1 MSDMKSLW
9 SVGGNR
15 ALWIWQ
21 GRDVLHWRGGNV
33 DAASER
39 GPGVLVRLFGS
50 VRIRLLVIALLPM
63 LVLLPLL
70 LGGTTLRWTGRID
83 DLLIT
88 KVNGDLTIAD
98 QYLKRLLENSGE
110 RLDAI
115 ANSVALRERME
126 KPQARAALLEA
137 ERERLGLDFLYLTD
151 GETPQAGFNPA
162 DWPVVRSAVR
172 GQWRSAVD
180 ILSRDQMDS
189 LAPGMAERAA
199 IRLVETRAAVP
210 TDRAVEDR
218 GMIIHSAAPIPLPG
232 GRPGALVGG
241 MLLNRNLD
249 FIDTMNALVYR
260 DQSLPE
266 GSQGTATLFLEDV
279 RVSTNVR
286 LFENVRALGTRVS
299 AEVRAR
305 VLTEGQTWLDRAF
318 VVNDWYISAYEP
330 IIDSRGARVGMLYV
344 GFLETPFQAAKT
356 STMIILAALF
366 VLIAALSVPIF
377 LRWAGHIFLPLE
389 RMTQTIARVE
399 AGDMTARNRPGAD
412 TGEIAQVAAHLDEL
426 LDQIQERDRQLRE
439 WGESLEHKVEAR
451 TRDLREAN
459 RKLEKTTE
467 RLIMSEKLAA
477 VGEITASVAH
487 EINNPI
493 AVIQGNLEVA
503 RNLLAQAEAEKVD
516 TEFRLIDDQV
526 YRISAIVSKLLQF
539 AKPEEYS
546 GAANVISPAEVARD
560 CLVLT
565 RHQIEAGHITVVTHL
580 DSTGGVLIA
589 RTELQ
594 QVLVNLILNAV
605 HAMPGGGTLTI
616 RASDEDGGVVI
627 HVEDSGQGI
636 APEVLK
642 RIFDPFFTT
651 KQAEGTGLGLPIS
664 QTLVSRAGGTISASS
679 TPGQGSDFRIFLP
692 ASASE

>member
-1 MSDMKSLW
+1 M
-9 SVGGNR
+9 GHY
-15 ALWIWQ
+15 ALMT
-21 GRDVLHWRGGNV
+21 
-33 DAASER
+33 
-39 GPGVLVRLFGS
+39 LFRPLFQS
-50 VRIRLLVIALLPM
+50 VRMRLLVIALLPM
-63 LVLLPLL
+63 LVLMPLL
-70 LGGTTLRWTGRID
+70 LGSAMVRWTGRVD

-98 QYLKRLLENSGE
+98 QYLQRLLENSGE
-110 RLDAI
+110 RLDAF
-115 ANSVALRERME
+115 AKSAALRDVMDR
-126 KPQARAALLEA
+126 PAARRARLRDQRRA
-137 ERERLGLDFLYLTD
+137 LGLDFLYLTNGTARAD
-151 GETPQAGFNPA
+151 GLQPT
-162 DWPVVRSAVR
+162 DWPVVQSALDKGDWGSV
-172 GQWRSAVD
+172 VD
-180 ILSRDQMDS
+180 IMDQETLTALD
-189 LAPGMAERAA
+189 LGLGQQAA
-199 IRLVETRAAVP
+199 IQLVPPRAAVP
-210 TDRAVEDR
+210 TTRTIEDR
-218 GMIIHSAAPIPLPG
+218 GMVIHSAAPVTLPD
-232 GRPGALVGG
+232 GRAGALVGG
-241 MLLNRNLD
+241 LLLNRNLD
-249 FIDTMNALVYR
+249 FIDTINNLVYR
-260 DQSLPE
+260 DQSLPD

-305 VLTEGQTWLDRAF
+305 VLSEGQTWLDRAF

-366 VLIAALSVPIF
+366 VLIAVLSVPIF

-503 RNLLAQAEAEKVD
+503 RAALRHEADAVK
-516 TEFRLIDDQV
+516 TEFDLIDDQV

-546 GAANVISPAEVARD
+546 GAS
-560 CLVLT
+560 
-565 RHQIEAGHITVVTHL
+565 
-580 DSTGGVLIA
+580 S
-589 RTELQ
+589 
-594 QVLVNLILNAV
+594 
-605 HAMPGGGTLTI
+605 TI
-616 RASDEDGGVVI
+616 R
-627 HVEDSGQGI
+627 
-636 APEVLK
+636 
-642 RIFDPFFTT
+642 
-651 KQAEGTGLGLPIS
+651 
-664 QTLVSRAGGTISASS
+664 
-679 TPGQGSDFRIFLP
+679 
-692 ASASE
+692 